1 MPLAAWL
8 AAQRNPKHHDIP
20 GIQESLRRFG
30 FVELPVI
37 NETTGNAVAG
47 HGRVEALE
55 AMKAAGEPAPAR
67 VRVEGGQW
75 LIPVLRGIAFAN
87 DSEAEAYLLASNRLG
102 ESGGWDR
109 LGVAKIL
116 ADFKAAS
123 VPFEGIG
130 YNSREVERL
139 ISLSTARTEPI
150 EPAIPARPPT
160 SRVKVGQ
167 VWHLGEHVLV
177 CGDCRD
183 PAIWKRAGVAPD
195 SAKLGT
201 VDPPYGM
208 DKAFE
213 NDGLKNQALD
223 TFQTEWFATLR
234 PLLEP
239 SASLLVWGN
248 PLDLWRWWFGELRHW
263 VDTHGAGPL
272 TFGNEIVWDKEFGS
286 GQGTAGIRSFPAFS
300 ERALFF
306 QLGKQGFG
314 NKNLDRYWPGWDP
327 LRLYLK
333 GEFEAAGI
341 NAKQAKAITGTS
353 MFGHWIGVSQ
363 WQMIS
368 QEHYEK
374 MHDASGGAQFCK
386 AYGVIK
392 KQHETLLSQFNEWLE
407 KERAFFDATH
417 DTSLSDVWRFP
428 RVEGPERFGHA
439 TPKPVAMMV
448 RALRSACPAGGLVLS
463 PFGGTGSDLLACEQT
478 DRRCVMVEL
487 DPLWCEVIIQ
497 RFESLGGKKAKQAR
511 TKGAA

>member
-1 MPLAAWL
+1 MSLTAWL
-8 AAQRNPKHHDIP
+8 AAQRNPKQHDLP

-37 NETTGNAVAG
+37 NETTGNGVAG
-47 HGRVEALE
+47 HGRVEACE

-75 LIPVLRGIAFAN
+75 LIPVLRGIAFDN
-87 DSEAEAYLLASNRLG
+87 DAEAEAYLLASNRLT

-109 LGVAKIL
+109 LGVARIL
-116 ADFKAAS
+116 ADFKAQA

-139 ISLSTARTEPI
+139 ISLNTTARAEPI
-150 EPAIPARPPT
+150 EPATPARPKD
-160 SRVKVGQ
+160 SRVKVGE
-167 VWHLGEHVLV
+167 VWQLGEHVLV

-183 PAIWKRAGVAPD
+183 LNVWQRAGVEPGTG
-195 SAKLGT
+195 KLAH

-213 NDGLKNQALD
+213 NDSLKNQALD
-223 TFQTEWFATLR
+223 AFQTEWFATVR

-239 SASLLVWGN
+239 SASLFVWGN
-248 PLDLWRWWFGELRHW
+248 PLDLWRWWFGALQEW
-263 VDTHGAGPL
+263 TQTDPL

-286 GQGTAGIRSFPAFS
+286 GQGTAGIRSFPAFT

-314 NKNLDRYWPGWDP
+314 NKNVDRYWSGWDP

-333 GEFEAAGI
+333 TEFEAAGI

-353 MFGHWIGVSQ
+353 MFGHWVGVSQ

-368 QEHYEK
+368 QEHYDK
-374 MHDASGGAQFCK
+374 VHDASGGAHFCK

-392 KQHETLLSQFNEWLE
+392 KQHDGLLAQFNEWLE

-417 DTSLSDVWRFP
+417 DTSLSDVWRYP
-428 RVEGPERFGHA
+428 RVEGAERFGHA
-439 TPKPVAMMV
+439 TPKPVAMVV
-448 RALRSACPAGGLVLS
+448 RALRSACPARGLVLS

-478 DRRCVMVEL
+478 DRRCVTVEL
-487 DPLWCEVIIQ
+487 DPIWCEVIIQ
-497 RFESLGGKKAKQAR
+497 RFESLGGKKAKKQR
-511 TKGAA
+511 R